1 MKLIPC
7 DIKSINS
14 RLYKYTDNMKV
25 IMEFVN
31 SGIDCAKVENYPHIR
46 PYSCANALNRCAERM
61 NMPQIKAIVRKKAV
75 YLVRVDKC
83 SK

>member
-14 RLYKYTDNMKV
+14 RLYKYTDNMKT
-25 IMEFVN
+25 IMTFAG
-31 SGIDCAKVENYPHIR
+31 SGLDCAEVQDFRHAQC
-46 PYSCANALNRCAERM
+46 YSCANALNRAAERI
-61 NMPQIKAIVRKKAV
+61 NMPQIKAIVREKRV
-75 YLVRVDKC
+75 YLVRVEKC